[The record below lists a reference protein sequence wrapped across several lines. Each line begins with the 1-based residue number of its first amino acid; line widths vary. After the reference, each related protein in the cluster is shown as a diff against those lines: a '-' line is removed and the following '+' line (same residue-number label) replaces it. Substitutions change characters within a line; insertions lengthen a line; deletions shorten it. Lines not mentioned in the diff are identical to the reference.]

1 MSVLGEW
8 CIVGMPNYGCVTG
21 AFADGW
27 ADLQPAGSL
36 FGDIRFRQTMD
47 NTVEGFTLHA
57 GVIREIAFERVE

>member
-27 ADLQPAGSL
+27 AELQPAGSL
-36 FGDIRFRQTMD
+36 FGDIRFRGGD
-47 NTVEGFTLHA
+47 
-57 GVIREIAFERVE
+57 EISFIARRWTTSSTAC